1 MRIEAVFQ
9 IFAALAVAVSASPI
23 STTSRHVVH
32 ERRSEPPPKWSKHT
46 RLHPAAIIPVRIG
59 LSQQNLHRA
68 EEFINQVA
76 HPASADYGKHWSKEK
91 VAETF
96 APTPETVYAVKEW
109 LSSSGI
115 DLSRI
120 KMSKSRNWMAFNTTV
135 SEAEKLLQTKY
146 HMYKHEM
153 GHNHIAC
160 EEYSIP
166 SHLTDHIDI
175 VTPTVHFD
183 TRIGSPRRA
192 QHSTHLPAPILDLN
206 KRVEMA
212 KREAL
217 QPHGLLG
224 SPEDA
229 SNPKKGTDVKNALM
243 TLENCDTMITPACL
257 QALYNAPPN
266 SMAVQNNSLG
276 VVEYTPQAFLQS
288 DLNMYFK
295 QFSPQQD
302 GVSPDTNLI
311 DGATIQTK
319 NQSFSF
325 NGESALDL
333 EFAMSLIFPQQVT
346 LYQVGDLVNGGSFN
360 NFLDALDGSYCTFEG
375 GDSKDPNI
383 DGQYPDTLPGG
394 FQGPENCGSVTTTNV
409 ISTSYSSNEAD
420 LTAKYEQRQCLE
432 YMKLGLQGVSI
443 LYSSGDFGVAGNSG
457 QCINA
462 VTGAYNNG
470 SDGLF
475 NPSFPG
481 TCPYITSVGATQV
494 LNGSTVHSPESAAE
508 RVIFSGG
515 GFSNVFPIPSYQKS
529 AIATYFSQHAPPY
542 GAERFNNSQNVRGY
556 PDVSANGVNYVVAV
570 DGQFSLAFGTSA
582 SCPTFASLV
591 NMINAQRLNAKKSPV
606 GFLNPTLYSNPQVL
620 NDITVGGNHGC
631 GTKGFTSVEGWDPV
645 TGLGTPNFPAM
656 LDLFMRLP

>member
-9 IFAALAVAVSASPI
+9 IIAALAVAVTASPL
-23 STTSRHVVH
+23 STTTRHVVH
-32 ERRSEPPPKWSKHT
+32 ERRSEPPPRWSRHT
-46 RLHPAAIIPVRIG
+46 RLHPAATIPVRIG
-59 LSQQNLHRA
+59 LAQQNLHRA

-76 HPASADYGKHWSKEK
+76 HPDSADYGKHWSKEK
-91 VAETF
+91 VADMF
-96 APTPETVYAVKEW
+96 APAPETVNAVKEW
-109 LSSSGI
+109 LHSSGI
-115 DLSRI
+115 DPSRI
-120 KMSKSRNWMAFNTTV
+120 RMSKSRNWLNFNATV
-135 SEAEKLLQTKY
+135 AEAERLLKTEY
-146 HMYKHEM
+146 HLYRHEM

-160 EEYSIP
+160 ESYSIP
-166 SHLTDHIDI
+166 HHLTEHVDI

-183 TRIGSPRRA
+183 TRIGSPRKTMK
-192 QHSTHLPAPILDLN
+192 HKNLPEPILELN
-206 KRVEMA
+206 KRMA
-212 KREAL
+212 KRDLATRPL
-217 QPHGLLG
+217 HGLLG
-224 SPEDA
+224 SELDA
-229 SNPKKGTDVKNALM
+229 SNPKQGAEIKNALM
-243 TLENCDTMITPACL
+243 TLANCDTMITAACL

-266 SMAVQNNSLG
+266 TLSMPNNSLG
-276 VVEYTPQAFLQS
+276 VVEYTPQAFLQG
-288 DLNMYFK
+288 DLDLYFK
-295 QFSPQQD
+295 QFSPSQV
-302 GVSPDTNLI
+302 GVSPDTHLI
-311 DGATIQTK
+311 DGASIQTK
-319 NQSFSF
+319 NQSFNF

-383 DGQYPDTLPGG
+383 DGQYPDAMPGG
-394 FQGPENCGSVTTTNV
+394 FQGTENCGSVQTTNV

-457 QCINA
+457 QCINP

-470 SDGLF
+470 SSGIF

-481 TCPYITSVGATQV
+481 TCPYVTSVGATQV
-494 LNGSTVHSPESAAE
+494 LNGSTVRSPESASE

-515 GFSNVFPIPSYQKS
+515 GFSNVFPMPSYQKS
-529 AIATYFSQHAPPY
+529 AVATYFANHAPPY
-542 GAERFNNSQNVRGY
+542 GADRFNNSQTVRGY

-591 NMINAQRLNAKKSPV
+591 NMINAQRINAKKSPV
-606 GFLNPTLYSNPQVL
+606 GFLNPTLYANPQVL
-620 NDITVGGNHGC
+620 NDITVGGNQGC
-631 GTKGFTSVEGWDPV
+631 GTQGFTSVEGWDPV
-645 TGLGTPNFPAM
+645 TGLGTPNYPAM
-656 LDLFMRLP
+656 LNLFMGLP